1 MSIKW
6 ILIELWIEFEFIVI
20 PSWFYV
26 KYKYGCIGN
35 ARVVLAAT
43 FADVILIS
51 LFFNFYYQQYTRNKN
66 AKAAA
71 AAAAKK
77 EEPVAAPA
85 ETKVDDPKKSES
97 KKKEIETYLNDSL
110 GCLAIA
116 FLMFGV
122 VIYFL
127 SSFN

>member
-1 MSIKW
+1 MEADKIQDV
-6 ILIELWIEFEFIVI
+6 E
-20 PSWFYV
+20 
-26 KYKYGCIGN
+26 
-35 ARVVLAAT
+35 RVGSPA
-43 FADVILIS
+43 
-51 LFFNFYYQQYTRNKN
+51 
-66 AKAAA
+66 
-71 AAAAKK
+71 K

-116 FLMFGV
+116 FVMFGV

-127 SSFN
+127 SSFK